1 MADFDK
7 AIAALPTEWGASDYG
22 RVTKGAAMAMKAR
35 AALYY
40 GNWDTAAT
48 EAKNVMDRDCTN
60 CTIKIIQVNMQSC
73 FGEKLTDVMSSS
85 LLLSSTIRIR
95 PII

>member
-1 MADFDK
+1 MPRAEVYEKIMADFDK

-48 EAKNVMDRDCTN
+48 EAKNVMDLGLYELYDKDNTY
-60 CTIKIIQVNMQSC
+60 IY
-73 FGEKLTDVMSSS
+73 
-85 LLLSSTIRIR
+85 
-95 PII
+95 

>member
-1 MADFDK
+1 MTK
-7 AIAALPTEWGASDYG
+7 LSLLCQQNGGASDYG

-48 EAKNVMDRDCTN
+48 EAKNVMDLGLYELYDKDNTG
-60 CTIKIIQVNMQSC
+60 KYAELFLGKS
-73 FGEKLTDVMSSS
+73 
-85 LLLSSTIRIR
+85 
-95 PII
+95 